1 MRDWEDNDRNMF
13 VNCSW
18 SSVAVLHHRL
28 SATPLKCDGPSLKLS
43 GSVWRCG
50 LLFGLKSLHIVFEN
64 VTWAGGNIY
73 WIIFSIFWALVSSCS
88 SRTSVL
94 HLCFSFNLFVLFN
107 FCTVTFPFLERVK
120 QLWHEPSFCHC
131 FQFRCSFYFVEFNL
145 ICLVVTFR
153 FLSLSFFRP
162 FTCI

>member
-50 LLFGLKSLHIVFEN
+50 SLQRLTHSFWKRNVGRRKHLLDYFHLELLWVLVAAGHQYCICIFLLIYSYFLTFAQLH
-64 VTWAGGNIY
+64 
-73 WIIFSIFWALVSSCS
+73 
-88 SRTSVL
+88 
-94 HLCFSFNLFVLFN
+94 
-107 FCTVTFPFLERVK
+107 FPFLERVK